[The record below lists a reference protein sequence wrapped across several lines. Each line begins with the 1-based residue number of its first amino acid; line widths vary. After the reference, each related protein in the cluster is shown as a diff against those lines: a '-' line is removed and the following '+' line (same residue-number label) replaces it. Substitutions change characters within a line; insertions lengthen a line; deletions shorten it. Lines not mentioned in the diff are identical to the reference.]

1 MRVREVFTCGWNSIS
16 LPRPFLRNTFHY
28 WMSSDVKLL
37 LSYNPIWFH
46 PPRFLCANHQWR
58 KVFIAHPSL
67 KMRNMNSLDNIQ
79 LPNSHYYR
87 LHQSP
92 CLNASESQE
101 YWNKM
106 EHALNSCYI
115 DWLWCLRINVSCEI
129 SLWNL
134 IRRPSSS
141 SSTSSSFSSLSFFY
155 YSIWPIHDDTILA
168 NSFYEA
174 RVFAVDFTLE

>member
-1 MRVREVFTCGWNSIS
+1 MRVRKVFTCGWHSIFPTTS
-16 LPRPFLRNTFHY
+16 VSTDYIP
-28 WMSSDVKLL
+28 LL
-37 LSYNPIWFH
+37 DEFWCEIAIVLQSNLIP